1 MNDKNDSGVAGGMA
15 HQRYED
21 FVTPSQCEQHHKLMD
36 LKLELLRQKDAS
48 LEDKID
54 GVEKRLD
61 SMDAKMDKI
70 LGLQESF
77 NKYTLWLA
85 VGIILTLVGV
95 LAGRAL
101 DFGWIV

>member
-1 MNDKNDSGVAGGMA
+1 MGDDPKEM
-15 HQRYED
+15 HQRYD
-21 FVTPSQCEQHHKLMD
+21 DYVTPSQCEQHHQIME

-48 LEDKID
+48 LEDKII
-54 GVEKRLD
+54 GIETRLN

-85 VGIILTLVGV
+85 VGIILTLIGV
-95 LAGRAL
+95 LTGRAL
-101 DFGWIV
+101 DFGWVI